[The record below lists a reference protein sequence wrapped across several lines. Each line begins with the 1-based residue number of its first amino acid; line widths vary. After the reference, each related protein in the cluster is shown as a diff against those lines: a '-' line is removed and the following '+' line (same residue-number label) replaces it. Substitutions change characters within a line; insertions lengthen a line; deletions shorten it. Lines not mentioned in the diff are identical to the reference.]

1 MQLYVLPLIF
11 LGVLFS
17 ACLGGEERR
26 TYFVGENKEILGWRE
41 EKHDEQGRLTEEA
54 LFGNL
59 TGALQSP
66 IELGLDGAPTN
77 PVESSR
83 RYFTYEAGRLASIS
97 NEEGEEILFTYDDQ
111 GLLQTRL
118 KIDAHGYTFRSF
130 FSYDACG
137 NEIGR
142 GFDDGA
148 SFDPKDFTGASFRFE
163 ERSFAGEDELQVE
176 RLAVDLS
183 TGSDVLL
190 AGYKARYSLSGE
202 LVEEQFL
209 GADHQPYYH
218 QLTFKEGETTY
229 KIDNLNNTACFDAET
244 EEASIPPQEGEEKTS
259 SRLWTNLRGQ
269 KIREEHPDGRVEEW
283 RYTPA
288 GSPCLYTDPTG
299 VSTRLVA
306 DGLGRVLA
314 AEKLGV
320 DGEPLGQ
327 QESWEYG
334 LAGPFTH
341 VDEVGQTT
349 FYNYDKVGRLMDEGG
364 VDTDGDLCYS
374 KRYEYNARNRVE
386 AVFEAVGKGEKKSC
400 ASFYLVDSLKGL
412 YDGVVNSSYNVIQG
426 ICPFSNEADYFKE
439 GLSQLIGNGIL
450 LMSGY
455 EPESSSVGV
464 VGKGEVSNAVRVTF
478 LNGILTPGY
487 GMVAQSRMIS
497 ETHGNTNVHYVHRAT
512 EGWTFDVLR
521 SSLTK
526 GFGYRSPQAYLLAE
540 TWKRLLREMEEQG
553 EKGIII
559 HYAHSI
565 GTADSIQARSM
576 LSAED
581 AQKIRVHALG
591 PATIVDDEH
600 FESVTNYISARDGV
614 CLLDPVGMLEAILN
628 EQDHVVFI
636 GSPLDGVPLV
646 DHLFTSD
653 TYREVWRKLGEE
665 FVSSYGSLE

>member
-1 MQLYVLPLIF
+1 MRLFVLPLIF
-11 LGVLFS
+11 LGVIFS
-17 ACLGGEERR
+17 AGLGGEERR
-26 TYFVGENKEILGWRE
+26 TFFVGENKEILGWRE
-41 EKHDEQGRLTEEA
+41 EQYDEQGRLTEEA

-59 TGALQSP
+59 TGALQDP
-66 IELGLDGAPTN
+66 IELDVNGTPTS
-77 PVESSR
+77 PIESSR
-83 RYFTYEAGRLASIS
+83 RYFTYEAGRLSSIS
-97 NEEGEEILFTYDDQ
+97 NEEGEKILFTYDDQ

-118 KIDAHGYTFRSF
+118 KIDPHGYTFRSF

-148 SFDPKDFTGASFRFE
+148 SFDPKDFAGASFRFE
-163 ERSFAGEDELQVE
+163 ERSFPGEDELHVE

-183 TGSDVLL
+183 TGSEVLV
-190 AGYKARYSLSGE
+190 AGYKARYSLSGD

-209 GADHQPYYH
+209 GADQQPYYH
-218 QLTFKEGETTY
+218 QLTFKDGETSY
-229 KIDNLNNTACFDAET
+229 KIDNLGNTTSSVEEENKAET
-244 EEASIPPQEGEEKTS
+244 ALLP

-288 GSPCLYTDPTG
+288 GSPCLYIDPAG
-299 VSTRLVA
+299 VSTRLVT
-306 DGLGRVLA
+306 DGLGRVLQ
-314 AEKLGV
+314 AEKLSAE
-320 DGEPLGQ
+320 GESLGQ

-334 LAGPFTH
+334 LAGPFAH
-341 VDEVGQTT
+341 VDEAGQTT
-349 FYNYDKVGRLMDEGG
+349 FYNYDKIGHLTDEGA
-364 VDTDGDLCYS
+364 VDGEGDVCYS
-374 KRYEYNARNRVE
+374 KRYQYDALNRVE
-386 AVFEAVGKGEKKSC
+386 AVFEAVGKGEHKSC
-400 ASFYLVDSLKGL
+400 SSFYLVDSIKGL
-412 YDGVVNSSYNVIQG
+412 YDGVVNSSYNLIQG
-426 ICPFSNEADYFKE
+426 VCPFSNEADYFKE
-439 GLSQLIGNGIL
+439 GLSQLVGNGIL
-450 LMSGY
+450 MMSGY

-553 EKGIII
+553 EKGLII

-581 AQKIRVHALG
+581 SQRIRVHALG
-591 PATIVDDEH
+591 PATIVEDEH

-614 CLLDPVGMLEAILN
+614 CLLDPVGMLQAILN
-628 EQDHVVFI
+628 EKDSVVFL

-646 DHLFTSD
+646 DHLFTSE
-653 TYREVWRKLGEE
+653 TYREVWRQLGEE
-665 FVSSYGSLE
+665 FVSSYGSIE